1 MRRLAVTDRNGTI
14 YRDKQECLDY
24 IDLLESVQAPI
35 HGIEV
40 VKLTRLQAESNL
52 YKIIWFKNQD
62 DVYQKSRDFIRE
74 QMVGIW
80 NYAEF
85 KS

>member
-1 MRRLAVTDRNGTI
+1 LRRLAVTDRNGTI

>member
-1 MRRLAVTDRNGTI
+1 MRRLAKTDRNGTV
-14 YRDKQECLDY
+14 YRDKQECLDH
-24 IDLLESVQAPI
+24 IDLLESLDAPV

-40 VKLTRLQAESNL
+40 VTLTKLNAESNL
-52 YKIIWFKNQD
+52 YKIIWFKDQD
-62 DVYQKSRDFIRE
+62 NVYERSRDFIRE

-85 KS
+85 K